1 LLLVLKHLL
10 RINPERL
17 GVGRSH
23 GHNIRFTY
31 GLRLHCAAPDG
42 GITNWQR
49 SCSCRPP
56 ALGPA
61 SPRTPDPPQP
71 AAGLAASPSD
81 RRTLLCLPTPHRRR
95 GQSSSRT
102 GLEQAP
108 SEPTPAT
115 GCSMLP
121 AAAGEPEVLQHGGE
135 HAPFLRAAGWICI
148 LQEQA
153 VTMERGDGGPA
164 PPCFSPRRA
173 GSRGDHQNQ
182 SL

>member
-1 LLLVLKHLL
+1 MLLVLKHLL

-23 GHNIRFTY
+23 EPQ
-31 GLRLHCAAPDG
+31 A
-42 GITNWQR
+42 QR

-81 RRTLLCLPTPHRRR
+81 CHRRPLLCLPTPHRRPWPWAEQQPHR
-95 GQSSSRT
+95 GRT
-102 GLEQAP
+102 GSTDADAGHRPGSFVL
-108 SEPTPAT
+108 S
-115 GCSMLP
+115 
-121 AAAGEPEVLQHGGE
+121 AAAGEPELLQHGGE
-135 HAPFLRAAGWICI
+135 HDPFLRAAGWICI

-153 VTMERGDGGPA
+153 VAMERGDGGPA

-173 GSRGDHQNQ
+173 GPRGDHQNQ
-182 SL
+182 SLEPVQHRRN